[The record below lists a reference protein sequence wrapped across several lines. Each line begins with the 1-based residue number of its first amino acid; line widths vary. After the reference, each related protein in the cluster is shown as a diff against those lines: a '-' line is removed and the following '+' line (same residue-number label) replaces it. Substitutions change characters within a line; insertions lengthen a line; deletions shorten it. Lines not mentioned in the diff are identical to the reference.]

1 VPWWLLVKS
10 RLWRLKF
17 SQRVRES
24 TGPCQRKFP
33 YEFIKGV
40 GLQGKRSCNNQSAM
54 VAQVSL
60 SGARVGTADLA
71 AATSG
76 ATRPIC
82 PQAKRLPDT
91 ALGKPLQPTPPAL
104 AT

>member
-1 VPWWLLVKS
+1 MPWWLLVKS

-40 GLQGKRSCNNQSAM
+40 GLPLADSPNLQAHIRVAWLWSHWLQGSP
-54 VAQVSL
+54 
-60 SGARVGTADLA
+60 
-71 AATSG
+71 TSG
-76 ATRPIC
+76 EEEEEEVVIDPAVWAGP
-82 PQAKRLPDT
+82 ASES
-91 ALGKPLQPTPPAL
+91 GVPTGRGPG
-104 AT
+104 